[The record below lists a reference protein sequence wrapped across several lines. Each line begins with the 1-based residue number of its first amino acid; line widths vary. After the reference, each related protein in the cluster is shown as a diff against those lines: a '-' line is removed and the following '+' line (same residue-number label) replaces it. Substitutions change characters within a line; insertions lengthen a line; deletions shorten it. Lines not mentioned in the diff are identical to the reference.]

1 MSTVKKLNIQ
11 VTSINGAVVYQR
23 VTGYENGRV
32 PMNNLMRGTYV
43 LTITSS
49 DRKYQ
54 YTKKIIKN

>member
-1 MSTVKKLNIQ
+1 MPSVKKLNVQIN
-11 VTSINGAVVYQR
+11 SMNGAVVYQG
-23 VTGYENGRV
+23 VSGYENGKI
-32 PMNNLMRGTYV
+32 PMNNLTRGTYV

>member
-1 MSTVKKLNIQ
+1 MPTVKKLNVQ
-11 VTSINGAVVYQR
+11 VTSMNGALVYQG
-23 VTGYENGRV
+23 VAAYENGRIT
-32 PMNNLMRGTYV
+32 MNNLMRGTYV